1 MPDYFYDLGRTG
13 IIILERVCMN
23 VSNGDLIVEKIVAN
37 RKYHALKRQRNVL
50 SWLLTLL
57 MLVVYFG
64 FIGLIAF
71 NKAFLAVP
79 LASGVTTR
87 GIPIAIGV
95 MLFAIIV
102 TAVYVFFSNIV
113 YDKLSR
119 NILEDACK

>member
-1 MPDYFYDLGRTG
+1 MPDYFYDLGGTG
-13 IIILERVCMN
+13 IIIFERVCMN
-23 VSNGDLIVEKIVAN
+23 VSNGDLIVEKIDAN

-79 LASGVTTR
+79 LASG
-87 GIPIAIGV
+87 
-95 MLFAIIV
+95 
-102 TAVYVFFSNIV
+102 
-113 YDKLSR
+113 SR
-119 NILEDACK
+119 HVVSRSQLG